1 MSLYA
6 IHCEMETII
15 EAILEGGADSAEAQ
29 AALDAH
35 LADLDAALDAKA
47 DDYAALITSLNARA
61 AARSIEAKRMR
72 QLADADEA
80 LADRL
85 KERLKTV
92 METTGRTKIDTARFR
107 LSVAGNGGKQPLVID
122 ADPATLPKHLT
133 AVRVEADKEA
143 IRAALEG
150 GATIPGCTLLPRG
163 TSLRIR

>member
-15 EAILEGGADSAEAQ
+15 EAILEGGADSVEAQ

-35 LADLDAALDAKA
+35 LAGLDAALDAKA
-47 DDYAALITSLNARA
+47 DQYAAIITSLNARA
-61 AARSIEAKRMR
+61 AARNIEAKRMR

-85 KERLKTV
+85 KERLKAV

-107 LSVAGNGGKQPLVID
+107 LSVAGNGGKQSLEVKVEP
-122 ADPATLPKHLT
+122 T
-133 AVRVEADKEA
+133 ALAPQYQVVRVEADKEA

>member
-15 EAILEGGADSAEAQ
+15 EAILEGGADSVEAQ
-29 AALDAH
+29 TALDAH
-35 LADLDAALDAKA
+35 LAGLDAALDAKA

-61 AARSIEAKRMR
+61 EARTAEARRMR
-72 QLADADEA
+72 QLADADTS

-85 KERLKTV
+85 KERLKAV